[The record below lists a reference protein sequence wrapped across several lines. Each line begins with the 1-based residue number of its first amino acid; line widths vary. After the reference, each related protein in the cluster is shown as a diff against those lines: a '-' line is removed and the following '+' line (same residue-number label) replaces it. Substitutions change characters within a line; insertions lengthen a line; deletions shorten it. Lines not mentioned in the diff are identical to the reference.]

1 MELIVMKNINK
12 TPKKIENVNDDGNK
26 SDNEKFVFKK

>member
-1 MELIVMKNINK
+1 MELLVKTNINK
-12 TPKKIENVNDDGNK
+12 TPKKTENVNDDGNK